1 MRARRIAA
9 PRGARGASRG
19 LQARAVGRD
28 PAVGYGCAVLL
39 RYAHPGRAL
48 YYLPRGARPRGD
60 HLRARLARAE
70 AGGRTLRPRAG
81 GRPGFGSLAACE
93 VRDRH
98 PRRGHLRHRLRARR
112 GEPAR
117 PCDLRLAGGGTRG
130 LMSASDPGRENM
142 LDGENVVLAYS
153 GGLDTSVCLKWLEE
167 RGAKPYAL
175 YLDLGQGEPA
185 GDVRSKALEIGAS
198 DAFVR
203 DARAEFAEE
212 YVAPAI
218 KANAL
223 YGGRYP
229 LFTALARPLIAKK
242 LVEAAR
248 EVGATHIAHGST
260 GKGNDQVRFDV
271 TTASIA
277 PDLTVVAP
285 VRDWNMNRPEE
296 IEYAREHGIPV
307 PVTRESPY
315 SVDANLWGRSI
326 EAGPLEDPDHEPT
339 EDVFELTTAPEEA
352 PDEPRYV
359 EIGFQEGLPVSLD
372 GEELALVELIAQ
384 LNRVAGEHGVGRIDM
399 IEDRLVGI
407 KSREVYEAP
416 AALAIIQSHRELET
430 LTLTKDVLRFKS
442 SVEQRYA
449 ELTYDGLW
457 FTPLKTA
464 LDAFIEETQKTV
476 TGTVRLK
483 LFKGSSPVAGRTAPQ
498 ALYNKDL
505 ATYDPNSTF
514 DEASAAGFIALWG
527 LPARQWAGVNGGI
540 EDPSSIESKL
550 QG

>member
-1 MRARRIAA
+1 MTD
-9 PRGARGASRG
+9 S
-19 LQARAVGRD
+19 Q
-28 PAVGYGCAVLL
+28 
-39 RYAHPGRAL
+39 
-48 YYLPRGARPRGD
+48 
-60 HLRARLARAE
+60 
-70 AGGRTLRPRAG
+70 GG
-81 GRPGFGSLAACE
+81 S
-93 VRDRH
+93 V
-98 PRRGHLRHRLRARR
+98 
-112 GEPAR
+112 
-117 PCDLRLAGGGTRG
+117 
-130 LMSASDPGRENM
+130 
-142 LDGENVVLAYS
+142 LDGKKVVLAYS
-153 GGLDTSVCLKWLEE
+153 GGLDTSVCLKWFEQQ
-167 RGAKPYAL
+167 GATPYAL
-175 YLDLGQGEPA
+175 YLDLGQDEPP
-185 GDVRSKALEIGAS
+185 GDVKKKALEIGAA
-198 DAFVR
+198 DAFVK
-203 DARAEFAEE
+203 DAKAEFARA

-218 KANAL
+218 RANAL
-223 YGGRYP
+223 YGGKYP
-229 LFTALARPLIAKK
+229 LFTALGRPLIARK

-285 VRDWNMNRPEE
+285 VRDWKMNRPEE

-307 PVTRESPY
+307 PVSRESPY

-339 EDVFELTTAPEEA
+339 EDVFELTTAPEQA

-359 EIGFQEGLPVSLD
+359 RVGFEEGLPTSLD
-372 GEELALVELIAQ
+372 GEEMALVDLIAG
-384 LNRVAGEHGVGRIDM
+384 LNLIAGEHGVGRIDM

-407 KSREVYEAP
+407 KSREIYEAP
-416 AALAIIQSHRELET
+416 AALAIIQAHRELET
-430 LTLTKDVLRFKS
+430 LTLTKDVLRFKT

-457 FTPLKTA
+457 FTPLKSA
-464 LDAFIEETQKTV
+464 LDAFMDETQKTV

-483 LFKGSSPVAGRTAPQ
+483 LYKGSSTVAGRTAPR

-527 LPARQWAGVNGGI
+527 LPARQWASVNGSA
-540 EDPSSIESKL
+540 EHDRLYSQPDSKS
-550 QG
+550 

>member
-1 MRARRIAA
+1 
-9 PRGARGASRG
+9 
-19 LQARAVGRD
+19 
-28 PAVGYGCAVLL
+28 
-39 RYAHPGRAL
+39 
-48 YYLPRGARPRGD
+48 
-60 HLRARLARAE
+60 
-70 AGGRTLRPRAG
+70 
-81 GRPGFGSLAACE
+81 
-93 VRDRH
+93 
-98 PRRGHLRHRLRARR
+98 
-112 GEPAR
+112 
-117 PCDLRLAGGGTRG
+117 
-130 LMSASDPGRENM
+130 MSANDPGREYM

-153 GGLDTSVCLKWLEE
+153 GGLDTSVCLRWLEE

-359 EIGFQEGLPVSLD
+359 EIGFQEGLPTSLD
-372 GEELALVELIAQ
+372 GKELELVELIAE
-384 LNRVAGEHGVGRIDM
+384 LNDVAGAHGFGRVDM

-407 KSREVYEAP
+407 KSREIYEAP
-416 AALAIIQSHRELET
+416 AALAIIQAHRELET
-430 LTLTKDVLRFKS
+430 LTLTKDVLRFKTTI
-442 SVEQRYA
+442 EQRYA

-457 FTPLKTA
+457 FTPLKSA
-464 LDAFIEETQKTV
+464 LDAFIQETQKTV
-476 TGTVRLK
+476 TGAVRLK
-483 LFKGSSPVAGRTAPQ
+483 LFKGSSTVSGRDAPH
-498 ALYNKDL
+498 ALYSKDL

-514 DEASAAGFIALWG
+514 DEAAAAGFIALWG
-527 LPARQWAGVNGGI
+527 LPARQWAGVNRDIG
-540 EDPSSIESKL
+540 
-550 QG
+550 

>member
-1 MRARRIAA
+1 MSAN
-9 PRGARGASRG
+9 
-19 LQARAVGRD
+19 V
-28 PAVGYGCAVLL
+28 
-39 RYAHPGRAL
+39 
-48 YYLPRGARPRGD
+48 
-60 HLRARLARAE
+60 
-70 AGGRTLRPRAG
+70 
-81 GRPGFGSLAACE
+81 
-93 VRDRH
+93 
-98 PRRGHLRHRLRARR
+98 RR
-112 GEPAR
+112 GE
-117 PCDLRLAGGGTRG
+117 TV
-130 LMSASDPGRENM
+130 
-142 LDGENVVLAYS
+142 LDAKKVVLAYS
-153 GGLDTSVCLKWLEE
+153 GGLDTSVCLKWLEQ

-175 YLDLGQGEPA
+175 YLDIGQGEPA
-185 GDVRSKALEIGAS
+185 EDVRERALRIGAA

-203 DARAEFAEE
+203 DARAEFANA

-223 YGGRYP
+223 YGGKYP
-229 LFTALARPLIAKK
+229 LFTALGRPLIAKK

-285 VRDWNMNRPEE
+285 VRDWGMNRPEE
-296 IEYAREHGIPV
+296 IEYAREHDIPV

-326 EAGPLEDPDHEPT
+326 EAGPLEDPDQEPAP
-339 EDVFELTTAPEEA
+339 DVFELTAAPEDA

-359 EIGFQEGLPVSLD
+359 EIGFEKGLPASLD
-372 GEELALVELIAQ
+372 GEELPLVELITE
-384 LNRVAGEHGVGRIDM
+384 LNGIAGEHGVGRVDM

-407 KSREVYEAP
+407 KSREIYEAP
-416 AALAIIQSHRELET
+416 AALAIIQAHRELET
-430 LTLTKDVLRFKS
+430 LTLTRDVLRFKT

-449 ELTYDGLW
+449 EVTYEGLW

-464 LDAFIEETQKTV
+464 LDAFIDHTQKTV

-483 LFKGSSPVAGRTAPQ
+483 LYKGSSTVAGRTAPR
-498 ALYNKDL
+498 ALYSKDL

-514 DEASAAGFIALWG
+514 DEAAAAGFISLWG
-527 LPARQWAGVNGGI
+527 LPARQWAGVNG
-540 EDPSSIESKL
+540 SIEQDQPL
-550 QG
+550 P

>member
-1 MRARRIAA
+1 MSAN
-9 PRGARGASRG
+9 
-19 LQARAVGRD
+19 V
-28 PAVGYGCAVLL
+28 
-39 RYAHPGRAL
+39 
-48 YYLPRGARPRGD
+48 
-60 HLRARLARAE
+60 
-70 AGGRTLRPRAG
+70 
-81 GRPGFGSLAACE
+81 
-93 VRDRH
+93 
-98 PRRGHLRHRLRARR
+98 RR
-112 GEPAR
+112 GE
-117 PCDLRLAGGGTRG
+117 TV
-130 LMSASDPGRENM
+130 
-142 LDGENVVLAYS
+142 LDAEKVVLAYS
-153 GGLDTSVCLKWLEE
+153 GGLDTSVCLKWLEQ

-175 YLDLGQGEPA
+175 YLDIGQGEPA
-185 GDVRSKALEIGAS
+185 EDVRERALRIGAA

-203 DARAEFAEE
+203 DARAEFANA

-223 YGGRYP
+223 YGGKYP
-229 LFTALARPLIAKK
+229 LFTALGRPLIAKK

-285 VRDWNMNRPEE
+285 VRDWGMNRPEE

-339 EDVFELTTAPEEA
+339 PDVFELTAAPEDA

-359 EIGFQEGLPVSLD
+359 EVGFEKGLPTSLD
-372 GEELALVELIAQ
+372 GEELPLVELITE
-384 LNRVAGEHGVGRIDM
+384 LNEIAGEHGVGRVDM

-407 KSREVYEAP
+407 KSREIYEAP
-416 AALAIIQSHRELET
+416 AALAIIQAHRELET
-430 LTLTKDVLRFKS
+430 LTLTRDVLRFKT

-449 ELTYDGLW
+449 EVTYDGLW

-464 LDAFIEETQKTV
+464 LDAFIDHTQKTV

-483 LFKGSSPVAGRTAPQ
+483 LYKGSSTVAGRTAPH
-498 ALYNKDL
+498 ALYSKDL
-505 ATYDPNSTF
+505 ATYNPNSTF
-514 DEASAAGFIALWG
+514 DEAAAAGFISLWG

-540 EDPSSIESKL
+540 EQDQP
-550 QG
+550 QT

>member
-1 MRARRIAA
+1 
-9 PRGARGASRG
+9 
-19 LQARAVGRD
+19 LEGR
-28 PAVGYGCAVLL
+28 V
-39 RYAHPGRAL
+39 
-48 YYLPRGARPRGD
+48 
-60 HLRARLARAE
+60 
-70 AGGRTLRPRAG
+70 
-81 GRPGFGSLAACE
+81 
-93 VRDRH
+93 
-98 PRRGHLRHRLRARR
+98 
-112 GEPAR
+112 
-117 PCDLRLAGGGTRG
+117 
-130 LMSASDPGRENM
+130 
-142 LDGENVVLAYS
+142 LDGKKVVLAYS
-153 GGLDTSVCLKWLEE
+153 GGLDTSVCLKWLEQ
-167 RGAKPYAL
+167 RGATPYAL

-185 GDVRSKALEIGAS
+185 DDVRNKALEIGAA

-203 DARAEFAEE
+203 DAKAEFAEE

-223 YGGRYP
+223 YGGKYP
-229 LFTALARPLIAKK
+229 LFTALGRPLIAKK
-242 LVEAAR
+242 LVETAR

-296 IEYAREHGIPV
+296 IEYAKEHGIPV

-339 EDVFELTTAPEEA
+339 QDVFELTAAREAA

-359 EIGFQEGLPVSLD
+359 EIGFGKGLPTSLD
-372 GEELALVELIAQ
+372 SEEMPLVELIAR
-384 LNRVAGEHGVGRIDM
+384 LNEIAGEHGVGRVDM

-407 KSREVYEAP
+407 KSREIYEAP
-416 AALAIIQSHRELET
+416 AALTIIQAHRELET

-457 FTPLKTA
+457 FTPLKAA
-464 LDAFIEETQKTV
+464 LDAFLNETQKTV

-483 LFKGSSPVAGRTAPQ
+483 VYKGSSTIAGRTSPQ
-498 ALYNKDL
+498 ALYSRDL

-514 DEASAAGFIALWG
+514 DEAAAAGFITLWG
-527 LPARQWAGVNGGI
+527 LPARQWAGVNEGI
-540 EDPSSIESKL
+540 DHGHPH
-550 QG
+550 G

>member
-1 MRARRIAA
+1 
-9 PRGARGASRG
+9 
-19 LQARAVGRD
+19 
-28 PAVGYGCAVLL
+28 
-39 RYAHPGRAL
+39 
-48 YYLPRGARPRGD
+48 
-60 HLRARLARAE
+60 
-70 AGGRTLRPRAG
+70 
-81 GRPGFGSLAACE
+81 
-93 VRDRH
+93 
-98 PRRGHLRHRLRARR
+98 
-112 GEPAR
+112 
-117 PCDLRLAGGGTRG
+117 
-130 LMSASDPGRENM
+130 M
-142 LDGENVVLAYS
+142 LEGKKVVLAYS
-153 GGLDTSVCLKWLEE
+153 GGLDTSVCLKWLEQ
-167 RGAKPYAL
+167 RGATPYAL

-185 GDVRSKALEIGAS
+185 EDVRNKAIDIGAS

-203 DARAEFAEE
+203 DAKAEFAEE

-223 YGGRYP
+223 YGGKYP
-229 LFTALARPLIAKK
+229 LFTALGRPLIARK

-285 VRDWNMNRPEE
+285 VRDWNMSRPQE
-296 IEYAREHGIPV
+296 IEYAREHGVPV
-307 PVTRESPY
+307 PVTKESPY

-326 EAGPLEDPDHEPT
+326 EAGPLEDPGHEPT
-339 EDVFELTTAPEEA
+339 EDVFELTASPENA

-359 EIGFQEGLPVSLD
+359 EIGFEEGLPTSLD
-372 GEELALVELIAQ
+372 GEELPLVELIAE
-384 LNRVAGEHGVGRIDM
+384 LNRVAGEHGAGRVDM

-407 KSREVYEAP
+407 KSREIYEAP
-416 AALAIIQSHRELET
+416 AALAIVQAHRELET

-442 SVEQRYA
+442 TVEQRYA

-464 LDAFIEETQKTV
+464 LDAFIEEIQKTV

-483 LFKGSSPVAGRTAPQ
+483 LYKGSSTVAGRTAPQ

-514 DEASAAGFIALWG
+514 DETAAAGFIALWG

-540 EDPSSIESKL
+540 EPDPSSIKSKL